1 MLLRLT
7 MTANPTKVHSMCT
20 REMHTLCKRTRC
32 TSVHHAWCA
41 LAVRIRSLSPLIQF
55 THIHTFRS
63 AHTLSPVTQPANHFA
78 TLSRSVIWPESGQS
92 VNSISA
98 IYSLHCSAQLTQLDC
113 AFAYERFEC
122 SERSKRSKD
131 HGAFYLLVAAL

>member
-32 TSVHHAWCA
+32 TMHGVLWQSGSAHYH
-41 LAVRIRSLSPLIQF
+41 LSFNL
-55 THIHTFRS
+55 HTFTLS
-63 AHTLSPVTQPANHFA
+63 EAHTLSPVTQPANHFA
-78 TLSRSVIWPESGQS
+78 TLSRSVIWPKSGQS